1 METNIMDTEDPVC
14 PVAMVTDSV
23 TIRGGSPAAMTNQES
38 SGTSGTEDSVITMAT
53 SDQLEV
59 SLRFL
64 CAAHE
69 YLGSSGQGW
78 CVQDGGC
85 LLTTVVVRLREELR
99 VLSAHPHKTRET
111 LLRELEQCYYCLY
124 GHPHKKAK
132 AWGLQDHGAEQ
143 LPLTWESAQVLLE
156 FYHPSF
162 LPAVEEN
169 KALTPELV
177 SLYQRL
183 VDVVP
188 DTGKGIV
195 GGFESVSSQWP
206 LPLLQFCVWR

>member
-1 METNIMDTEDPVC
+1 MDTEDPVC

-99 VLSAHPHKTRET
+99 VLSAHPHKTREVHVSPHT
-111 LLRELEQCYYCLY
+111 LTPSPPTPSPL
-124 GHPHKKAK
+124 HPLIPSPA
-132 AWGLQDHGAEQ
+132 DSTERTGA
-143 LPLTWESAQVLLE
+143 VLLLSLWS
-156 FYHPSF
+156 PSQ
-162 LPAVEEN
+162 EG
-169 KALTPELV
+169 
-177 SLYQRL
+177 Q
-183 VDVVP
+183 
-188 DTGKGIV
+188 G
-195 GGFESVSSQWP
+195 
-206 LPLLQFCVWR
+206 